1 MSYFISDPMERNYYF
16 EDLIAYTEDNIKVR
30 KICWC
35 DAPTQIQER
44 FFCAYFGQFGRI
56 LEVHILRP
64 GNELQIFQSGHVIY
78 AEATDAARALRA
90 SDYSVFTVQASDS
103 WEQPDA
109 YGTPEQLTFF
119 QETSLFSILNDD
131 CLRQI
136 VLELGLQDQ
145 VRFARTCPRFRAV
158 LERTP
163 ARLHSSVDLG
173 EFRNMTAWEM
183 REFFQMFGTRVQDFH
198 GRFETDHM
206 ERLAEFIRDYCV
218 NLKSMQVLC
227 SPQIGLYMHTIFS
240 KGYQLE
246 ELMLHNSQIADEPL
260 LDLQNLV
267 HLKKLNLSWN
277 LLTGRTL
284 DRLPNSIEV
293 LGLNGCRGLETRYLP
308 GICSNLP
315 NLKELNIQN
324 INTSPKKVFRT
335 MAVENSCPSLEMLR
349 VSAHPWTTYD
359 YVPSLPQLKH
369 LSIYSDVTNDIQF
382 TDRLCINLIGGLVQH
397 KSTQLEQLEMF
408 GFVSVPMRQL
418 GQIARLKGLR
428 VLIMPNT
435 DFPNVWLPTFEN
447 LNQLER
453 ICFRRSSAIDDMIL
467 YLFCLC
473 SKLNYLRLEECTQI
487 DINLVR
493 RIANRVRQEIARNV
507 NQRRLPIELW
517 LSMKDEQI
525 NALKLANPGVV
536 AEDII
541 QIKCTD
547 HQNLR
552 HDTGIE
558 LFEQ

>member
-1 MSYFISDPMERNYYF
+1 MERNYYF
-16 EDLIAYTEDNIKVR
+16 EDLIAYTEDHIPVR

-44 FFCAYFGQFGRI
+44 VLCTYFGQFGRI
-56 LEVHILRP
+56 LEMHILRP
-64 GNELQIFQSGHVIY
+64 GNELQLFQSGHVVY

-90 SDYSVFTVQASDS
+90 SDYNVFTVQASDS

-109 YGTPEQLTFF
+109 YGTREQLTFF

-131 CLRQI
+131 CLMHI

-145 VRFARTCPRFRAV
+145 VRFGRTCPRFRAA

-173 EFRNMTAWEM
+173 EFRNMTAWDM
-183 REFFQMFGTRVQDFH
+183 REFFQMFGARVQDFH

-218 NLKSMQVLC
+218 NLKSMQVVC
-227 SPQIGLYMHTIFS
+227 SPQFGLYMHTIFHR
-240 KGYQLE
+240 GYQLV
-246 ELMLHNSQIADEPL
+246 ELMLHNSEIADEPL

-267 HLKKLNLSWN
+267 NLKKLNLSWN
-277 LLTGRTL
+277 SLTGRTL
-284 DRLPNSIEV
+284 DRLPTSIEV
-293 LGLNGCRGLETRYLP
+293 LGLNGCRDLETQYLP
-308 GICSNLP
+308 GICRNLP
-315 NLKELNIQN
+315 NLKELNLQN
-324 INTSPKKVFRT
+324 INTSPEKVFRT
-335 MAVENSCPSLEMLR
+335 MAVENSCPSLEVLR

-359 YVPSLPQLKH
+359 YVPSLPKLKH
-369 LSIYSDVTNDIQF
+369 LTIYNDVTNDMQF
-382 TDRLCINLIGGLVQH
+382 TDKLCINLIGGLVQH

-408 GFVSVPMRQL
+408 GFESVPIQQL

-428 VLIMPNT
+428 VLIMPDT
-435 DFPNVWLPTFEN
+435 DFSNVLLRILPNLS
-447 LNQLER
+447 QLER

-467 YLFCLC
+467 YMFCLC
-473 SKLNYLRLEECTQI
+473 SKLNYLRLEECTQL

-493 RIANRVRQEIARNV
+493 RIATRVRQEIARNV
-507 NQRRLPIELW
+507 NQRKLPIELW

-525 NALKLANPGVV
+525 NALKLALPEVV
-536 AEDII
+536 VEDII

-547 HQNLR
+547 HQKLR
-552 HDTGIE
+552 HDTGME